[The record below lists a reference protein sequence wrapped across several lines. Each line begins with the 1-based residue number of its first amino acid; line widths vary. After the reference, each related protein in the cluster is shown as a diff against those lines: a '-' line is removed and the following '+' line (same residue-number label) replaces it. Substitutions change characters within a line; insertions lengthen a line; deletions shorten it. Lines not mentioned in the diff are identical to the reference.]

1 MYKANEGAYCGL
13 PFFKGSVKGIIKI
26 KRNAFLAYD
35 TKNKIIIFEIIEKRE
50 SSPIA
55 LVTVSFNILS
65 LKVFDNGTIILLS
78 NKGNLMITDI
88 SRIKQKRFVIF
99 NLCDTITGYASLF
112 LLKDQKHFAFFGE
125 KGNFDFY
132 SYKNERNIK
141 RVKRYEGIYIKYN
154 DSIYEINNKLIIGF
168 QVDNTNTNGITIINL
183 ELMKREITI
192 IDDYCM
198 KVIDSIIIQPFY
210 FFQDD
215 DQDSVLCN
223 GPKGITF
230 RLLMKDYS
238 IKHYY
243 KASTFQSPL
252 IISFSFAKIYGN
264 KSITLIYIYLYI
276 K

>member
-1 MYKANEGAYCGL
+1 
-13 PFFKGSVKGIIKI
+13 
-26 KRNAFLAYD
+26 
-35 TKNKIIIFEIIEKRE
+35 
-50 SSPIA
+50 
-55 LVTVSFNILS
+55 
-65 LKVFDNGTIILLS
+65 
-78 NKGNLMITDI
+78 
-88 SRIKQKRFVIF
+88 
-99 NLCDTITGYASLF
+99 
-112 LLKDQKHFAFFGE
+112 
-125 KGNFDFY
+125 
-132 SYKNERNIK
+132 
-141 RVKRYEGIYIKYN
+141 
-154 DSIYEINNKLIIGF
+154 
-168 QVDNTNTNGITIINL
+168 
-183 ELMKREITI
+183 MKREITI

-198 KVIDSIIIQPFY
+198 KVIDSILIQPFY

-243 KASTFQSPL
+243 KTSTFQSPL